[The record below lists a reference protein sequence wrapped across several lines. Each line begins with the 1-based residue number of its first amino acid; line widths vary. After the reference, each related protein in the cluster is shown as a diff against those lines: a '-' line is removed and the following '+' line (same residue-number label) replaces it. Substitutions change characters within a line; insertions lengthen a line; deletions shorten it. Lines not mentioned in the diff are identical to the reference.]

1 MQYQIQRLM
10 CRYDF
15 CYFEPLRSRLD
26 SNFAKSANMTKKSPN
41 KNSIWVSNN
50 AKFDADLKSVEKAAK
65 RA

>member
-1 MQYQIQRLM
+1 M
-10 CRYDF
+10 
-15 CYFEPLRSRLD
+15 
-26 SNFAKSANMTKKSPN
+26 KKKSPN